1 MNGNL
6 QAVSTVLDMGEQMH
20 FKCISFLER
29 LSTLQS
35 TQIKNH
41 SCQILLMPNTGL

>member
-6 QAVSTVLDMGEQMH
+6 QAVSTVLDMREQMH
-20 FKCISFLER
+20 FESISFLER

-35 TQIKNH
+35 AQNKNNF
-41 SCQILLMPNTGL
+41 CQKLPISNT